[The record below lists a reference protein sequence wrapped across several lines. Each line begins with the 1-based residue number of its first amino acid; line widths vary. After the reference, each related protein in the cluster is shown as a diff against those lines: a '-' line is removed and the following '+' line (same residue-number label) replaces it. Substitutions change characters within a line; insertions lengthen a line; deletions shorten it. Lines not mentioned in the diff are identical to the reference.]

1 MADWAAYSCRPV
13 VCEIENFLIGISVQA
28 LYGQFHLKSAAHGPL
43 AAVRRIPQFIDQG
56 GVQMYL
62 QKIQIKNF
70 RLLADVELDLAAEST
85 LIVGRNNSG
94 KTSLAE
100 VVRRLV
106 EHERVRFS
114 LEDFATAS
122 YDKFVEALDRH
133 SAGESDADV
142 RKVLP
147 AIEVRLRF
155 LYQGDDTALGALGEF
170 IVDLDP
176 DCTEA
181 LAVLQYGL
189 ADGSVDAFF
198 ADVPAGPLNAERRR
212 EFFKLLRERIPQH
225 YQSRLWAED
234 PNDPDNR
241 KDIDRTHLR
250 ELLKTGFINAQ
261 RGLDDITSKENDVLS
276 KVLEDLFATASKDGA
291 RDEDKAV
298 AEALKNAVQ
307 EIQNEIE
314 QTFSGELK
322 RLLPTLKTF
331 GYPGLGGPE
340 LATETTLDVA
350 RLLQNN
356 TKVRYEGQDG
366 ILMPEAYNGLGVR
379 NLIYVLL
386 KIVSFYRAFMAS
398 ERRPGVHVIF
408 IEEPEAHLH
417 PQMQEVFIKHLSKLS
432 KTLGG
437 SDEHADVWPVQ
448 FVVSTHST
456 HVANAAEFE
465 SIRYFLPKSGDE
477 TGSTRRTVVKD
488 LSVGLTGPPGDR
500 EFLHQYL
507 TLTRCDL
514 FFADK
519 AILIEGTTERIVL
532 PVIIGKQEDA
542 LPDAPRLSTQYL
554 TIMEVGGAYAHKFF
568 DLLEFL
574 ELPALVITDL
584 DSVAEAGG
592 KACDV
597 HEAQASSNACLNSW
611 FNPGGEGG
619 APTPLAMIAKTEAEK
634 TRGILRIAYQI
645 PEDADGPCGRS
656 FEASF
661 MLANAEKFG
670 IEGEDVTALEKSAS
684 SAAKKVKKSEFAL
697 KHAILDKEW
706 QSPKYIVEGLTWLA
720 SQGVVV
726 AAETALKTAGP
737 AAANENETNQP
748 GAASG

>member
-1 MADWAAYSCRPV
+1 M
-13 VCEIENFLIGISVQA
+13 
-28 LYGQFHLKSAAHGPL
+28 
-43 AAVRRIPQFIDQG
+43 RRIPELFDQG

-62 QKIQIKNF
+62 QKVQIKNF

-106 EHERVRFS
+106 EHEKVRFS

-122 YDKFVEALDRH
+122 YDKFVEALGRH
-133 SAGESDADV
+133 SAGMDDADV
-142 RKVLP
+142 REVLP
-147 AIEVRLRF
+147 AIEVRLKF
-155 LYQGDDTALGALGEF
+155 SYQTDDPALGALGEF

-181 LAVLQYGL
+181 LAVLHYGL
-189 ADGSVDAFF
+189 ADGAVDALF
-198 ADVPAGPLNAERRR
+198 ADVPAGTLNPEQRRQ
-212 EFFKLLRERIPQH
+212 FFKLMRERVPKH

-234 PNDPDNR
+234 PNDPTNR
-241 KDIDRTHLR
+241 KDIDRSHLR

-276 KVLEDLFATASKDGA
+276 KVLEDLFTTASKDGA

-298 AEALKNAVQ
+298 AEALKSAVQ
-307 EIQNEIE
+307 GIQDEIE
-314 QTFSGELK
+314 KTFSGELK
-322 RLLPTLKTF
+322 KLLPTLKTF

-340 LATETTLDVA
+340 LATETTLDVG

-398 ERRPGVHVIF
+398 ERNPGVHVIF

-417 PQMQEVFIKHLSKLS
+417 PQMQEVFIRHLSKLS
-432 KTLGG
+432 KTLGDG
-437 SDEHADVWPVQ
+437 DDQPEMWPVQ
-448 FVVSTHST
+448 FVVSTHSS
-456 HVANAAEFE
+456 HVANAAGFE
-465 SIRYFLPKSGDE
+465 SIRYFLPKSEADGC
-477 TGSTRRTVVKD
+477 RRTVVKD
-488 LSVGLTGPPGDR
+488 LSVGLTGVPDDTD
-500 EFLHQYL
+500 FLHQYL

-519 AILIEGTTERIVL
+519 AILIEGTTERLML
-532 PVIIGKQEDA
+532 PVIIDKHEEA
-542 LPDAPRLSTQYL
+542 APDAPRLSSQYL
-554 TIMEVGGAYAHKFF
+554 TVMEVGGAYAHRFF
-568 DLLEFL
+568 NLLEFL

-597 HEAQASSNACLNSW
+597 HEGQASSNACLSSW
-611 FNPGGEGG
+611 FNPGGEGDI
-619 APTPLAMIAKTEAEK
+619 PTPLAMIGKAETDK
-634 TRGILRIAYQI
+634 TRSILRIAYQV
-645 PEDADGPCGRS
+645 PEEPDGPCGRS
-656 FEASF
+656 FEAAF
-661 MLANAEKFG
+661 MLANRQKFG
-670 IEGEDVTALEKSAS
+670 IDGEDVAALEKSAS
-684 SAAKKVKKSEFAL
+684 AKAEKVKKSEFAL

-720 SQGVVV
+720 SQGSSVADAADV
-726 AAETALKTAGP
+726 AAATAAP
-737 AAANENETNQP
+737 AAANENEADQP
-748 GAASG
+748 GAANG